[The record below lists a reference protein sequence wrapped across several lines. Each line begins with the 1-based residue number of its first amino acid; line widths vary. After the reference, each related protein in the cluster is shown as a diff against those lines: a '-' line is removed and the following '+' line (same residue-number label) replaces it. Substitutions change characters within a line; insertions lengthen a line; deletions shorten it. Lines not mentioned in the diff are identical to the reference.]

1 MRSRMHN
8 ETWWVSGPRWT
19 AVKGVAHINRLI
31 LNEQVVTCHDRS
43 QINPKLIC
51 EGAQLVAD

>member
-1 MRSRMHN
+1 MCSRMHN
-8 ETWWVSGPRWT
+8 ETWWVSGPGWT

-31 LNEQVVTCHDRS
+31 LNEQVVTCHDWS

-51 EGAQLVAD
+51 NKSEVNLD